1 MSISLTT
8 KLSYGFG
15 AFGKDFAI
23 GIVYMYLMY
32 YYTDVVGL
40 SVGLVGTLFLV
51 ARIWDAIN
59 DPIMGWIVNAT
70 RTRWGKFKPWI
81 LIGTLANSLILFLL
95 FSAHLF
101 EGTAQVVFVCVTY
114 ILWGMT
120 YTIMDIPFWSLVPT
134 ITLDKREREQLVPYP
149 RFFASLA
156 GFVTAGITLPFVDAV
171 GGADRGFGFQIFTL
185 VLIAFFIASTFVTL
199 RNVHEVFSSDSD
211 ASTDSARLTLKG
223 IVALI
228 YKNDQLSCLLGMALA
243 YNIASNIIT
252 GFAIYYFTYVI
263 GDASLFPY
271 YLSYAGAA
279 NLLTLILF
287 PRLVNALSRRVLW
300 AGASILPVIS
310 CIGLFAMALAGYHN
324 APLII
329 VAGVFLNVGTALF
342 WVLQVI
348 MVADTV
354 DYGEYK
360 LNVRCESIAYSVQTM
375 VVKGGSAFA
384 AFFIAVVLGIIGYT
398 PNVAQ
403 SAQTIQGMQF
413 IMIALPALFFIMTL
427 VLYFRYYRLNGDA
440 LRKIQIH
447 LLDKYRKTPSPA
459 VVLEKPV
466 SVASVARDVK
476 A

>member
-1 MSISLTT
+1 MSISITT

-40 SVGLVGTLFLV
+40 SVGLVGTLFLI

-59 DPIMGWIVNAT
+59 DPIMGWIVNST
-70 RTRWGKFKPWI
+70 RSRWGKFKPWI
-81 LIGTLANSLILFLL
+81 LVGTIANSIVLFLL

-101 EGTAQVVFVCVTY
+101 EGTTQVVFVCVTY

-120 YTIMDIPFWSLVPT
+120 YTIMDIPFWSMVPT
-134 ITLDKREREQLVPYP
+134 ITLDKREREQLVPFP
-149 RFFASLA
+149 RFFASLS
-156 GFVTAGITLPFVDAV
+156 GFITAGVTLPFVNYI
-171 GGADRGFGFQIFTL
+171 GGEDRGFGFQMFTL
-185 VLIAFFIASTFVTL
+185 ILIAFFIASTLIML
-199 RNVHEVFSSDSD
+199 RNVKEVYSSDSD
-211 ASTDSARLTLKG
+211 ATEDSSRLSLKA

-228 YKNDQLSCLLGMALA
+228 YRNDQLSCLLGMALA
-243 YNIASNIIT
+243 YNIAANIIT

-271 YLSYAGAA
+271 YMSYSGAA

-287 PRLVNALSRRVLW
+287 PRLVKALSRRLLW
-300 AGASILPVIS
+300 AGASVLPIFGGGVLLWI
-310 CIGLFAMALAGYHN
+310 ALAGYHN
-324 APLII
+324 VWLISL
-329 VAGVFLNVGTALF
+329 AGILLNVGTALF

-375 VVKGGSAFA
+375 VVKGGSAFS
-384 AFFIAVVLGIIGYT
+384 AFFISLILGIIGYV

-403 SAQTIQGMQF
+403 SESTVTGMQF
-413 IMIALPALFFIMTL
+413 IMIALPALFFLITL
-427 VLYFRYYRLNGDA
+427 IFYFRLYKLNGDM

-447 LLDKYRKTPSPA
+447 LLDKYRHSTAPVETQSSSISMTKTSDA
-459 VVLEKPV
+459 
-466 SVASVARDVK
+466 K

>member
-1 MSISLTT
+1 MSISITT

-59 DPIMGWIVNAT
+59 DPIMGWIVNST

-81 LIGTLANSLILFLL
+81 LVGTIANSVVLFLL

-101 EGTAQVVFVCVTY
+101 EGTTQVVFVCVTY

-120 YTIMDIPFWSLVPT
+120 YTIMDIPFWSMVPT
-134 ITLDKREREQLVPYP
+134 ITLDKREREELVPFP
-149 RFFASLA
+149 RFFASLS
-156 GFVTAGITLPFVDAV
+156 GFITAGITLPFVNYV
-171 GGADRGFGFQIFTL
+171 GGGDRGFGFQMFTL
-185 VLIAFFIASTFVTL
+185 ILIAFFIASTLITL
-199 RNVHEVFSSDSD
+199 RNVKEVYSSDSD
-211 ASTDSARLTLKG
+211 ATSDSSRLSLKA
-223 IVALI
+223 IIALI
-228 YKNDQLSCLLGMALA
+228 YKNDQLSCVLGMALA
-243 YNIASNIIT
+243 YNIASNIIA
-252 GFAIYYFTYVI
+252 GFAVYYFTYVI
-263 GDASLFPY
+263 GDADLFPY
-271 YLSYAGAA
+271 YMSYAGAA

-287 PRLVNALSRRVLW
+287 PRLVKALSRRLLW
-300 AGASILPVIS
+300 AGASVLPILGSGVLLWI
-310 CIGLFAMALAGYHN
+310 ALAGYHN
-324 APLII
+324 VWLISL
-329 VAGVFLNVGTALF
+329 AGVLLNAGTALF

-384 AFFIAVVLGIIGYT
+384 AFFIALVLGIIGYVPNT
-398 PNVAQ
+398 P
-403 SAQTIQGMQF
+403 QTESTVVGMQF
-413 IMIALPALFFIMTL
+413 IMIALPAVFFLITL
-427 VLYFRYYRLNGDA
+427 IFYFRLYKLNGDL

-447 LLDKYRKTPSPA
+447 LLDKYRKPVTTEVA
-459 VVLEKPV
+459 KPV
-466 SVASVARDVK
+466 SIITTKTSDAK

>member
-459 VVLEKPV
+459 VVLEKPAR
-466 SVASVARDVK
+466 VASVARDVK

>member
-1 MSISLTT
+1 MTT

-70 RTRWGKFKPWI
+70 RSRWGKFKPWI
-81 LIGTLANSLILFLL
+81 LIGTLANSVILFLL

-101 EGTAQVVFVCVTY
+101 EGTTQIVFVCVTY

-156 GFVTAGITLPFVDAV
+156 FVNYV
-171 GGADRGFGFQIFTL
+171 GGGDRGFGFQMFTL
-185 VLIAFFIASTFVTL
+185 VLIAFFIVSTIITL
-199 RNVHEVFSSDSD
+199 RNVHEVFSSDNQP
-211 ASTDSARLTLKG
+211 SAEGSHLTLKA

-243 YNIASNIIT
+243 YNVASNIIT
-252 GFAIYYFTYVI
+252 GFAIYYFSYVI
-263 GDASLFPY
+263 GDADLFPY

-279 NLLTLILF
+279 NLVTLVFF
-287 PRLVNALSRRVLW
+287 PRLVKSLSRRILW
-300 AGASILPVIS
+300 AGASILPVLS
-310 CIGLFAMALAGYHN
+310 CGVLLLMALMSYHN
-324 APLII
+324 VVLIVI
-329 VAGVFLNVGTALF
+329 AGILLNVGTALF

-348 MVADTV
+348 MVADIV

-360 LNVRCESIAYSVQTM
+360 LHVRCESIAYSVQTM
-375 VVKGGSAFA
+375 VV
-384 AFFIAVVLGIIGYT
+384 
-398 PNVAQ
+398 NVEQ
-403 SAQTIQGMQF
+403 STQALLGMQF
-413 IMIALPALFFIMTL
+413 IMIALPTLFFMVTL
-427 VLYFRYYRLNGDA
+427 ILYFRFYRLNGDT
-440 LRKIQIH
+440 LRRIQIH
-447 LLDKYRKTPSPA
+447 LLDKYRKVPPEPVHADIPVGA
-459 VVLEKPV
+459 V
-466 SVASVARDVK
+466 SDVK